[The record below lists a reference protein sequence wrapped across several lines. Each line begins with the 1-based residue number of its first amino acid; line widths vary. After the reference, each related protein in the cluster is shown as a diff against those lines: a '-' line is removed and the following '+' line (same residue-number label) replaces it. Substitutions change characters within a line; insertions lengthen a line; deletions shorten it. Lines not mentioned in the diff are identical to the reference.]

1 MLLNIFNN
9 NFKKIKNHNKSH
21 FPNQT
26 DNKKKKIILVEFNN
40 FTANHIGLSYLSN
53 ILKKKI

>member
-26 DNKKKKIILVEFNN
+26 DNKEKKIILVEF
-40 FTANHIGLSYLSN
+40 
-53 ILKKKI
+53 